1 MGFVI
6 ALVAIAIN
14 VAFAMYAGGIAEQK
28 GYKKEN
34 WIAVCIIFGIFGYTL
49 IAALPD
55 LELRATLENIE
66 KKLAKDKN
74 DDYLP
79 RSSSSSS
86 SSNRNS
92 SSSSN
97 RNSSSSSNSNS
108 SSSSN
113 RNSSSNSNSSSS
125 SNSNRN
131 SSNSN
136 CTIKSL
142 SEMTPLADYWT
153 CKYCGL
159 ENPKEARYCQHCGGY
174 R

>member
-1 MGFVI
+1 MIHTRRLRNMGLVYFLIV
-6 ALVAIAIN
+6 LVAIAIDI
-14 VAFAMYAGGIAEQK
+14 AFAMYAGGIAEQK
-28 GYKKEN
+28 GYSKGN
-34 WIAVCIIFGIFGYTL
+34 WIAVCIIFGIFGYIL

-55 LELRATLENIE
+55 LELRAALENIE

-74 DDYLP
+74 DNYLP
-79 RSSSSSS
+79 RSSS
-86 SSNRNS
+86 
-92 SSSSN
+92 
-97 RNSSSSSNSNS
+97 
-108 SSSSN
+108 
-113 RNSSSNSNSSSS
+113 
-125 SNSNRN
+125 

-159 ENPKEARYCQHCGGY
+159 ENPKEARYCQHCGEY

>member
-1 MGFVI
+1 MDFAYFLI

-28 GYKKEN
+28 GYSKGN
-34 WIAVCIIFGIFGYTL
+34 WIAVCIIFGILGYIL
-49 IAALPD
+49 IAVLPD

-74 DDYLP
+74 DNYPP
-79 RSSSSSS
+79 RS
-86 SSNRNS
+86 
-92 SSSSN
+92 
-97 RNSSSSSNSNS
+97 SSSSSNSNS
-108 SSSSN
+108 SSNSSSN
-113 RNSSSNSNSSSS
+113 RNS
-125 SNSNRN
+125 N

-159 ENPKEARYCQHCGGY
+159 DNPKEARYCQHCGGY

>member
-34 WIAVCIIFGIFGYTL
+34 WIAVCIIFGIFGYIL

-74 DDYLP
+74 DNYLP

-86 SSNRNS
+86 SSNSNS
-92 SSSSN
+92 SSNSSSN
-97 RNSSSSSNSNS
+97 RNS
-108 SSSSN
+108 
-113 RNSSSNSNSSSS
+113 
-125 SNSNRN
+125 N

>member
-28 GYKKEN
+28 GYSKGN
-34 WIAVCIIFGIFGYTL
+34 WIAVCIIFGIVGYTL

-55 LELRATLENIE
+55 LELRAALENIE

-74 DDYLP
+74 DNYLP

-86 SSNRNS
+86 SSNSN
-92 SSSSN
+92 SSSN
-97 RNSSSSSNSNS
+97 RNS
-108 SSSSN
+108 
-113 RNSSSNSNSSSS
+113 
-125 SNSNRN
+125 N

>member
-92 SSSSN
+92 SSNSS
-97 RNSSSSSNSNS
+97 SSSSSNSNS
-108 SSSSN
+108 
-113 RNSSSNSNSSSS
+113 NSNG
-125 SNSNRN
+125 N

-159 ENPKEARYCQHCGGY
+159 DNPKEARYCQHCGGY

>member
-34 WIAVCIIFGIFGYTL
+34 WIAVCIIFGIFGYIL

-55 LELRATLENIE
+55 LELRAALENIE

-74 DDYLP
+74 DNYLP

-92 SSSSN
+92 S
-97 RNSSSSSNSNS
+97 NSNS
-108 SSSSN
+108 
-113 RNSSSNSNSSSS
+113 
-125 SNSNRN
+125 
-131 SSNSN
+131 
-136 CTIKSL
+136 TMKSL
-142 SEMTPLADYWT
+142 SEMKPLAPLSDSMDYWT
-153 CKYCGL
+153 CKSCGL

>member
-92 SSSSN
+92 SS
-97 RNSSSSSNSNS
+97 NSS
-108 SSSSN
+108 
-113 RNSSSNSNSSSS
+113 SSSS
-125 SNSNRN
+125 SNSNRNSN

>member
-14 VAFAMYAGGIAEQK
+14 VAFAVYAGGIAEQK

-34 WIAVCIIFGIFGYTL
+34 WIAVCIIFGIFGYIL

-55 LELRATLENIE
+55 LELRAALEKIE

-74 DDYLP
+74 DNYLP

-86 SSNRNS
+86 SSN
-92 SSSSN
+92 SSSN
-97 RNSSSSSNSNS
+97 RNS
-108 SSSSN
+108 
-113 RNSSSNSNSSSS
+113 
-125 SNSNRN
+125 N

>member
-1 MGFVI
+1 MDFAYFLIV
-6 ALVAIAIN
+6 LVAIAIN

-28 GYKKEN
+28 GYSKGN
-34 WIAVCIIFGIFGYTL
+34 WIAVCIIFGIVGYTL

-79 RSSSSSS
+79 RNSSSSSS
-86 SSNRNS
+86 SSN
-92 SSSSN
+92 
-97 RNSSSSSNSNS
+97 SNS
-108 SSSSN
+108 
-113 RNSSSNSNSSSS
+113 
-125 SNSNRN
+125 
-131 SSNSN
+131 
-136 CTIKSL
+136 TMKSL

-159 ENPKEARYCQHCGGY
+159 DNPKEARYCQHCGGY

>member
-1 MGFVI
+1 MDFAYFLI

-28 GYKKEN
+28 GYSKGN
-34 WIAVCIIFGIFGYTL
+34 WIAVCIIFGIIGYIL

-66 KKLAKDKN
+66 KKLAKDEN
-74 DDYLP
+74 DNCLP
-79 RSSSSSS
+79 R
-86 SSNRNS
+86 
-92 SSSSN
+92 
-97 RNSSSSSNSNS
+97 SNSNS
-108 SSSSN
+108 TM
-113 RNSSSNSNSSSS
+113 RV
-125 SNSNRN
+125 
-131 SSNSN
+131 
-136 CTIKSL
+136 L
-142 SEMTPLADYWT
+142 SEMRPLVPLSDSEDYWT

>member
-1 MGFVI
+1 MDFAYFLIV
-6 ALVAIAIN
+6 LVAIAIN

-28 GYKKEN
+28 GYSKGN
-34 WIAVCIIFGIFGYTL
+34 WIAVCIIFGIVGYTL

-74 DDYLP
+74 DNYLP
-79 RSSSSSS
+79 
-86 SSNRNS
+86 
-92 SSSSN
+92 
-97 RNSSSSSNSNS
+97 
-108 SSSSN
+108 
-113 RNSSSNSNSSSS
+113 
-125 SNSNRN
+125 RN

-136 CTIKSL
+136 NNSNSTMKSL

-159 ENPKEARYCQHCGGY
+159 DNPKEARYCQDCGGY

>member
-28 GYKKEN
+28 GYSKGN
-34 WIAVCIIFGIFGYTL
+34 WIAVCIIFGIVGYIL

-74 DDYLP
+74 DNYLP
-79 RSSSSSS
+79 
-86 SSNRNS
+86 
-92 SSSSN
+92 
-97 RNSSSSSNSNS
+97 
-108 SSSSN
+108 
-113 RNSSSNSNSSSS
+113 
-125 SNSNRN
+125 RN

-136 CTIKSL
+136 SNSNSTIKSL

-159 ENPKEARYCQHCGGY
+159 DNPKEARYCQHCGGY

>member
-1 MGFVI
+1 M
-6 ALVAIAIN
+6 VAIAIN

-28 GYKKEN
+28 GYSKGN
-34 WIAVCIIFGIFGYTL
+34 WIAVCIIFGIVGYTL

-74 DDYLP
+74 DNYLP
-79 RSSSSSS
+79 
-86 SSNRNS
+86 
-92 SSSSN
+92 
-97 RNSSSSSNSNS
+97 
-108 SSSSN
+108 
-113 RNSSSNSNSSSS
+113 
-125 SNSNRN
+125 RN

-136 CTIKSL
+136 SNSNSTMKSL

-159 ENPKEARYCQHCGGY
+159 DNPKEARYCQDCGGY

>member
-1 MGFVI
+1 MDFAYFLIV
-6 ALVAIAIN
+6 LVAIAIN

-28 GYKKEN
+28 GYSKGN
-34 WIAVCIIFGIFGYTL
+34 WIAVCIIFGIVGYTL

-74 DDYLP
+74 DNYLP
-79 RSSSSSS
+79 RSSSSD
-86 SSNRNS
+86 SNRNS
-92 SSSSN
+92 
-97 RNSSSSSNSNS
+97 
-108 SSSSN
+108 
-113 RNSSSNSNSSSS
+113 
-125 SNSNRN
+125 N

-142 SEMTPLADYWT
+142 SEMTPLAPLSHSMDDWR

-159 ENPKEARYCQHCGGY
+159 ENPKGARYCQHCGGY

>member
-86 SSNRNS
+86 NRNS
-92 SSSSN
+92 SS
-97 RNSSSSSNSNS
+97 NSSSSSNSNS
-108 SSSSN
+108 N
-113 RNSSSNSNSSSS
+113 RNS
-125 SNSNRN
+125 N

-159 ENPKEARYCQHCGGY
+159 DNPKEARYCQHCGGY

>member
-34 WIAVCIIFGIFGYTL
+34 WIAVCIIFGICGYIL

-74 DDYLP
+74 DNYLP

-86 SSNRNS
+86 N
-92 SSSSN
+92 
-97 RNSSSSSNSNS
+97 
-108 SSSSN
+108 
-113 RNSSSNSNSSSS
+113 SNSNSSSS
-125 SNSNRN
+125 SNSSSNRNSN

-142 SEMTPLADYWT
+142 SEMTPLADY
-153 CKYCGL
+153 
-159 ENPKEARYCQHCGGY
+159 
-174 R
+174 

>member
-1 MGFVI
+1 MDFAYFLIV
-6 ALVAIAIN
+6 LVAIAIN

-28 GYKKEN
+28 GYSKGN
-34 WIAVCIIFGIFGYTL
+34 WIAVCIIFGIFGYIL

-79 RSSSSSS
+79 R
-86 SSNRNS
+86 N
-92 SSSSN
+92 
-97 RNSSSSSNSNS
+97 SSNSNS
-108 SSSSN
+108 
-113 RNSSSNSNSSSS
+113 NSNS
-125 SNSNRN
+125 
-131 SSNSN
+131 
-136 CTIKSL
+136 TMKLL
-142 SEMTPLADYWT
+142 SEMKPLAPLSDSMDYWT
-153 CKYCGL
+153 CKHCGL

>member
-6 ALVAIAIN
+6 VLVAIAIN

-28 GYKKEN
+28 GYSKGN
-34 WIAVCIIFGIFGYTL
+34 WIAVCIIFGIIGYIL

-74 DDYLP
+74 DNYPP
-79 RSSSSSS
+79 RS
-86 SSNRNS
+86 
-92 SSSSN
+92 
-97 RNSSSSSNSNS
+97 SSSSSNSNS
-108 SSSSN
+108 SSNSSSN
-113 RNSSSNSNSSSS
+113 RNS
-125 SNSNRN
+125 N

-159 ENPKEARYCQHCGGY
+159 DNPKEARYCQHCGGY

>member
-1 MGFVI
+1 MTNREKTDMIHTRRLRNMGFVI

-49 IAALPD
+49 IAALAD

-74 DDYLP
+74 DDDLP
-79 RSSSSSS
+79 RSSS
-86 SSNRNS
+86 
-92 SSSSN
+92 
-97 RNSSSSSNSNS
+97 S

-125 SNSNRN
+125 SSSSSSSNSN

-159 ENPKEARYCQHCGGY
+159 DNPKEARYCQHCGGY

>member
-28 GYKKEN
+28 GYSKGN
-34 WIAVCIIFGIFGYTL
+34 WIAVCIIFGIFGYIL

-55 LELRATLENIE
+55 LELRAALENIE

-74 DDYLP
+74 DNYLP
-79 RSSSSSS
+79 RSSSS

-92 SSSSN
+92 S
-97 RNSSSSSNSNS
+97 NSNS
-108 SSSSN
+108 
-113 RNSSSNSNSSSS
+113 
-125 SNSNRN
+125 
-131 SSNSN
+131 
-136 CTIKSL
+136 TMKSL
-142 SEMTPLADYWT
+142 SEMKPLAPLSDSMDYWT
-153 CKYCGL
+153 CKSCGL

>member
-1 MGFVI
+1 MDFAYFLIV
-6 ALVAIAIN
+6 LVAIAIN

-28 GYKKEN
+28 GYSKGN
-34 WIAVCIIFGIFGYTL
+34 WIAVCIIFGIIGYTL

-86 SSNRNS
+86 
-92 SSSSN
+92 
-97 RNSSSSSNSNS
+97 
-108 SSSSN
+108 N

-125 SNSNRN
+125 SSSSSNSNSN

>member
-1 MGFVI
+1 MDFAYFLI

-28 GYKKEN
+28 GYSKGN
-34 WIAVCIIFGIFGYTL
+34 WIAVCIIFGIIGYIL

-74 DDYLP
+74 DNYLP
-79 RSSSSSS
+79 RSSSSD
-86 SSNRNS
+86 SNRNS
-92 SSSSN
+92 N
-97 RNSSSSSNSNS
+97 SSNSNS
-108 SSSSN
+108 
-113 RNSSSNSNSSSS
+113 NS
-125 SNSNRN
+125 
-131 SSNSN
+131 
-136 CTIKSL
+136 TIKSL
-142 SEMTPLADYWT
+142 SKMTTLAPLSDSMDYWT

>member
-74 DDYLP
+74 DNYLP

-92 SSSSN
+92 
-97 RNSSSSSNSNS
+97 NS

-113 RNSSSNSNSSSS
+113 RNS
-125 SNSNRN
+125 N

>member
-1 MGFVI
+1 MGFAYFVI
-6 ALVAIAIN
+6 AFVAIAIN

-28 GYKKEN
+28 GYSKGN
-34 WIAVCIIFGIFGYTL
+34 WIAVCIIFGIVGYTL

-55 LELRATLENIE
+55 LELRAALENIE

-74 DDYLP
+74 DNYLP
-79 RSSSSSS
+79 RSSS
-86 SSNRNS
+86 
-92 SSSSN
+92 
-97 RNSSSSSNSNS
+97 
-108 SSSSN
+108 
-113 RNSSSNSNSSSS
+113 
-125 SNSNRN
+125 

-159 ENPKEARYCQHCGGY
+159 ENPKEARYCQHCGEY

>member
-1 MGFVI
+1 MDFVYFLI
-6 ALVAIAIN
+6 VLVAIAID

-28 GYKKEN
+28 GYSKGN

-74 DDYLP
+74 DNYLP
-79 RSSSSSS
+79 RSSNSS
-86 SSNRNS
+86 SSN
-92 SSSSN
+92 
-97 RNSSSSSNSNS
+97 
-108 SSSSN
+108 
-113 RNSSSNSNSSSS
+113 
-125 SNSNRN
+125 
-131 SSNSN
+131 
-136 CTIKSL
+136 CTVKSL
-142 SEMTPLADYWT
+142 SEMKPLAPISDSMEDWT

>member
-6 ALVAIAIN
+6 AFVAIAIN

-34 WIAVCIIFGIFGYTL
+34 WITVCIIFGIFGYTL

-74 DDYLP
+74 DNYLP

-86 SSNRNS
+86 
-92 SSSSN
+92 
-97 RNSSSSSNSNS
+97 
-108 SSSSN
+108 
-113 RNSSSNSNSSSS
+113 NSSSNGS
-125 SNSNRN
+125 SNRNRN

>member
-1 MGFVI
+1 MDFAYFLI

-28 GYKKEN
+28 GYSKGN
-34 WIAVCIIFGIFGYTL
+34 WIAVCIIFGIIGYIL

-79 RSSSSSS
+79 RSSS
-86 SSNRNS
+86 NS
-92 SSSSN
+92 
-97 RNSSSSSNSNS
+97 
-108 SSSSN
+108 
-113 RNSSSNSNSSSS
+113 
-125 SNSNRN
+125 
-131 SSNSN
+131 
-136 CTIKSL
+136 TIKSL
-142 SEMTPLADYWT
+142 SKMTPLAPLSDSMDYWT

-159 ENPKEARYCQHCGGY
+159 DNPKEARYCQHCGGY

>member
-1 MGFVI
+1 MDFAYFLN

-34 WIAVCIIFGIFGYTL
+34 WIAVCIIFGIFGYIL
-49 IAALPD
+49 IAVLPD

-74 DDYLP
+74 DNYPP
-79 RSSSSSS
+79 RS
-86 SSNRNS
+86 
-92 SSSSN
+92 
-97 RNSSSSSNSNS
+97 SSSSSNSNS
-108 SSSSN
+108 SSNSSSN
-113 RNSSSNSNSSSS
+113 RNS
-125 SNSNRN
+125 N

-159 ENPKEARYCQHCGGY
+159 DNPKEARYCQHCGGY

>member
-28 GYKKEN
+28 GYSKGN
-34 WIAVCIIFGIFGYTL
+34 WIAVCIIFGIIGYIL

-55 LELRATLENIE
+55 LELRAALENIE
-66 KKLAKDKN
+66 KKLVKDKN
-74 DDYLP
+74 DNYLP
-79 RSSSSSS
+79 RS
-86 SSNRNS
+86 
-92 SSSSN
+92 
-97 RNSSSSSNSNS
+97 SSSSSNSNS
-108 SSSSN
+108 SSNSSSN
-113 RNSSSNSNSSSS
+113 RNS
-125 SNSNRN
+125 N

-159 ENPKEARYCQHCGGY
+159 DNPKEARYCQHCGGY

>member
-28 GYKKEN
+28 GYSKGN
-34 WIAVCIIFGIFGYTL
+34 WIAVCIIFGIIGYIL

-55 LELRATLENIE
+55 LELRAALENIE

-74 DDYLP
+74 DNYLP
-79 RSSSSSS
+79 RSSSS

-92 SSSSN
+92 S
-97 RNSSSSSNSNS
+97 NSNS
-108 SSSSN
+108 
-113 RNSSSNSNSSSS
+113 
-125 SNSNRN
+125 
-131 SSNSN
+131 
-136 CTIKSL
+136 TMKSL
-142 SEMTPLADYWT
+142 SEMKPLAPLSDSMDYWT
-153 CKYCGL
+153 CKSCGL